1 MCCEV
6 SYLYIELLTQLSYLT
21 YMEFLN
27 TTLVLCDLL
36 FLFLFPLP
44 SQLHTYKILFCPV
57 LERKLEIKIVG
68 WESL

>member
-21 YMEFLN
+21 YMDSL
-27 TTLVLCDLL
+27 TRVSCDLL